1 MFKFDQKKVVI
12 PYLIT
17 GIGTWIIFLSAFL
30 FLTQA
35 LMFFMDFESLAIIFL
50 IVGLVLLF
58 LNYLVFKLLFSYSP
72 KTKKA
77 NKTPI
82 QNYHEIFSGL
92 ERLFK
97 IIVILVTLGF
107 MSSLT
112 TFFFASMTYFNT
124 HDFMQV
130 IQLTPVLL
138 LVYLLFT
145 LPSFYGLREINNLK
159 LLLNDF
165 DNMKIDIRKVL
176 NLNGVSD

>member
-1 MFKFDQKKVVI
+1 MINMDQKKDII

-35 LMFFMDFESLAIIFL
+35 LMYFMDFESLAIIFL
-50 IVGLVLLF
+50 LVGMILLF
-58 LNYLVFKLLFSYSP
+58 FNYLVFKFLISNTP
-72 KTKKA
+72 KKIHKI
-77 NKTPI
+77 KTPI

-112 TFFFASMTYFNT
+112 TFFIASMTYFHT
-124 HDFMQV
+124 HDIMQV
-130 IQLTPVLL
+130 LQLTPVLL

-145 LPSFYGLREINNLK
+145 LPSFYGLREIQNLK
-159 LLLNDF
+159 ALIDDF
-165 DNMKIDIRKVL
+165 ENMKTDIRKVL
-176 NLNGVSD
+176 KLDSVSG